1 MQWFISLQK
10 SHPASHYTKTFT
22 KTNSKQ
28 SDDKKYKLIKSSN
41 SSKTSKAASITK
53 PCNSQIEMKKAF
65 TTLNYR
71 IEGMDNE
78 DSDFTNLDDD
88 DDEKSHF

>member
-1 MQWFISLQK
+1 MQCFRCLHE

-65 TTLNYR
+65 TTLNTR
-71 IEGMDNE
+71 IEEMEN
-78 DSDFTNLDDD
+78 
-88 DDEKSHF
+88 K